1 MEEMKRFGIYVPEK
15 DADWEKGGGGSA
27 TDEGEAYESL
37 LERHDNCD
45 AEECVCPEGRKKDE
59 DYTEWEI
66 VSDFPRTADRSVC
79 NSFSCV
85 GPLLV
90 LRSPRGPR
98 QVWQPP
104 YAGRTHQVE
113 VRAVH

>member
-66 VSDFPRTADRSVC
+66 VSAFTS
-79 NSFSCV
+79 
-85 GPLLV
+85 
-90 LRSPRGPR
+90 
-98 QVWQPP
+98 
-104 YAGRTHQVE
+104 THSKLISHIV
-113 VRAVH
+113 